1 MTACMPTY
9 ECVCLPPDGGG
20 VALQQESLYEAR
32 QDRATQ
38 RLPVHRTAHL
48 NCEFDIKCYTVPE
61 HVEFQRIVQ

>member
-1 MTACMPTY
+1 MPAY
-9 ECVCLPPDGGG
+9 ESVCLPPDGSG

-48 NCEFDIKCYTVPE
+48 HSEFVINY
-61 HVEFQRIVQ
+61 